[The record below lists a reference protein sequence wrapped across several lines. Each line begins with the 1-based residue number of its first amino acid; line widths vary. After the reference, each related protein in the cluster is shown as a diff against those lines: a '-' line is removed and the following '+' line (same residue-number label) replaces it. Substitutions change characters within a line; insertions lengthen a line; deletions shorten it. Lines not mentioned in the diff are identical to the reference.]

1 MAKRKNKVV
10 VNFVLDETSSMWG
23 VRDATID
30 GFNEYLSTLKSDEK
44 VNFLFSLTKFNSE
57 KVDTVN
63 VCDPVS
69 KVKELNHATYGPN
82 GMTPLY
88 DAIGQTV
95 IETEKRLKEIK
106 GKPSVLCVIQTDG
119 QENCSREFNL
129 EKIRSLISEKEKDG
143 WTFLYLGADQNAWQ
157 SGSFIGIS
165 KDNTASYSNTSAGSQ
180 AVFDRLGSV
189 TVAYADDT
197 SNIKARGGTVTS
209 NTAMLTSA
217 GTGGLDLREGDLGEP
232 IGVAVSKTDTDE

>member
-10 VNFVLDETSSMWG
+10 VNFVLDETSSMWT

-57 KVDTVN
+57 KVDTVYA
-63 VCDPVS
+63 CDPI
-69 KVKELNHATYGPN
+69 KKIDELTLGTYQPN

-119 QENCSREFNL
+119 MENCSQDYDL
-129 EKIRSLISEKEKDG
+129 PKIKSLISEKEQDG
-143 WTFLYLGADQNAWQ
+143 WTFVYLGANQNAWE
-157 SGSFIGIS
+157 SGGMIGINAG
-165 KDNTASYSNTSAGSQ
+165 NTVSYSNTAGGSA
-180 AVFDRLGSV
+180 AVFDSLSKSTSV
-189 TVAYADDT
+189 YTSAVATSATSSSPIRSKTMFSDDDT
-197 SNIKARGGTVTS
+197 PLVI
-209 NTAMLTSA
+209 
-217 GTGGLDLREGDLGEP
+217 EEP
-232 IGVAVSKTDTDE
+232 IGDTSTITTTLEDA